1 MESTSDNMEMQLPFP
16 HGIEIELQVI
26 RKDGTWIRGE
36 DILQIFD
43 RIVSSAKNLLDKKI
57 RTSSVESVKRK
68 YKQSAQTEEGE
79 RGSRIVAAYEG
90 PDGDPKEY
98 TLLGHDPN
106 VTSLTWILEVA
117 TPPCT
122 TLEELAWWIQTLIAI
137 SHDSLPKDS
146 QAILVST
153 GLNPTQEYLRNLSF
167 GEHHHILS
175 PSADEKTKIAVY
187 NMFRNFLPQLIAIS
201 VNSPFEN
208 KRPTDE
214 VIVSEDGKVRA
225 PRCKRSIRLLRNTT
239 QMGPTNEFELIPY
252 LRGTDKESFARHV
265 NRSYARMVDMYPF
278 TDYDTIEI
286 RVFDTQLSIPRR
298 MGLALILQALALK
311 AKRMVEKGE
320 TVPDVGPKSLAANRN
335 SAVAAG
341 LWGPFRP
348 SVAKESEYVKIYNYQ
363 VTDSGILDV
372 KKKNRFLGDAV
383 ASMLYMIREELE
395 ELKIIENPFMQA
407 LLVSVFGSEY
417 SEPRTTGADFQLD
430 VYAKSD
436 YNMVVL
442 LKKLSEVTRECSTNW
457 LYDPIEGTPHLP
469 TWICWWKGLEPEIV
483 TDLERVFAGQEVQF
497 NVLMKNST
505 GRRLENLTISYSIED
520 SERNLV
526 DSNVLSIPSIDTG
539 EIHVSDVTFQTK
551 KNIAAYNIIAEV
563 GFVGR
568 VINLTSTI
576 NMYWMRAAIKPGT
589 TTQFA
594 DGKNPVL
601 FNGQIDTNYP
611 SKAVVQSQVSIIAL
625 SAGKVLATSEDSL
638 EVESGEATI
647 VDQSQFNPIL
657 VPADASTG
665 VERCVL
671 QLRLLN
677 EDGTEIAEALSKPFY
692 VGFVKRGPQVL
703 MDVDLKTTYVP
714 GDLISGDIIVSNLG
728 KKKVGAEARLALEF
742 RSDSG
747 RSHLIEEFL
756 QHEFIDGEVRFHW
769 KIPTLSTESPA
780 DRVGIL
786 KAALIDKGQVIGTAE
801 SDRIRVDQ
809 VTTRVNIDSLRVPKR
824 SHVGGKL
831 SGWLRIRRNT
841 ELGEPA
847 VLTMS
852 FVYPD
857 DEKHRVLS
865 QSVKQ
870 SKNLSFAFGPI
881 VVPASRTTKDPRTVT
896 LVAALSYAGTEVD
909 SRSVEIDLLGGPQ
922 ADIATIEF
930 VGLPSFASPDELIQ
944 PTIQVTSNL
953 DKKADCVLTVELE
966 SIGGNKSVT
975 AREIDLEPGQQR
987 MLPIPV
993 RIPMSAEM
1001 STAHL
1006 RATLR
1011 CGKRACENKQ
1021 RFKIKAIEE
1030 PLFKVSFSVLDES
1043 GEEIPGLVARLSPV
1057 DIIATIESNREKI
1070 EEDISLS
1077 IRVMTVRELI
1087 KEFEIPIPKP
1097 DSKHNTIKVRWMT
1110 PPIDVVTGYY
1120 IDAVVVQAGR
1130 ALPARAVD
1138 LVRRQFTVY

>member
-1 MESTSDNMEMQLPFP
+1 MQLPFP

-43 RIVSSAKNLLDKKI
+43 KIVSSAKNLLDKKI

-90 PDGDPKEY
+90 PDGNPMEY

-214 VIVSEDGKVRA
+214 VIVSEEGKVRA

-252 LRGTDKESFARHV
+252 LRGTDKEAFARHV

-278 TDYDTIEI
+278 TDYGTIEI

-298 MGLALILQALALK
+298 IGLALILQALALK
-311 AKRMVEKGE
+311 AKRMVENGE
-320 TVPDVGPKSLAANRN
+320 TVPDVGPKSLAANRE

-348 SVAKESEYVKIYNYQ
+348 SAAKESEYVKVYNYQ
-363 VTDSGILDV
+363 VTDSGIIDERR
-372 KKKNRFLGDAV
+372 KNRFLGDAV

-417 SEPRTTGADFQLD
+417 SEPRTTGSDFQLD

-483 TDLERVFAGQEVQF
+483 TDMERVFAGQEVQF

-526 DSNVLSIPSIDTG
+526 ESNVLSIPSIDTG
-539 EIHVSDVTFQTK
+539 EIHVSDVVFQTK

-576 NMYWMRAAIKPGT
+576 NMYWMRAGIKPGT

-594 DGKNPVL
+594 DGKTPVL

-625 SAGKVLATSEDSL
+625 SAGKVLATSEDTL

-671 QLRLLN
+671 QLKLLN

-703 MDVDLKTTYVP
+703 MDVDLKTMYVP
-714 GDLISGDIIVSNLG
+714 GDLISGDIIISNLG

-756 QHEFIDGEVRFHW
+756 QHEFIGGEARFHW
-769 KIPTLSTESPA
+769 KIPTMSTESPA

-786 KAALIDKGQVIGTAE
+786 RASLMDKGQMIGSAE

-870 SKNLSFAFGPI
+870 SKNLSLAFGPI
-881 VVPASRTTKDPRTVT
+881 VVPAPRTNKDPRTVT
-896 LVAALSYAGTEVD
+896 LVATLSYAGTEVD
-909 SRSVEIDLLGGPQ
+909 
-922 ADIATIEF
+922 
-930 VGLPSFASPDELIQ
+930 
-944 PTIQVTSNL
+944 
-953 DKKADCVLTVELE
+953 
-966 SIGGNKSVT
+966 
-975 AREIDLEPGQQR
+975 
-987 MLPIPV
+987 
-993 RIPMSAEM
+993 
-1001 STAHL
+1001 
-1006 RATLR
+1006 
-1011 CGKRACENKQ
+1011 
-1021 RFKIKAIEE
+1021 
-1030 PLFKVSFSVLDES
+1030 
-1043 GEEIPGLVARLSPV
+1043 
-1057 DIIATIESNREKI
+1057 
-1070 EEDISLS
+1070 
-1077 IRVMTVRELI
+1077 
-1087 KEFEIPIPKP
+1087 
-1097 DSKHNTIKVRWMT
+1097 
-1110 PPIDVVTGYY
+1110 
-1120 IDAVVVQAGR
+1120 
-1130 ALPARAVD
+1130 
-1138 LVRRQFTVY
+1138 

>member
-1 MESTSDNMEMQLPFP
+1 
-16 HGIEIELQVI
+16 
-26 RKDGTWIRGE
+26 
-36 DILQIFD
+36 
-43 RIVSSAKNLLDKKI
+43 
-57 RTSSVESVKRK
+57 
-68 YKQSAQTEEGE
+68 
-79 RGSRIVAAYEG
+79 
-90 PDGDPKEY
+90 
-98 TLLGHDPN
+98 
-106 VTSLTWILEVA
+106 
-117 TPPCT
+117 
-122 TLEELAWWIQTLIAI
+122 
-137 SHDSLPKDS
+137 
-146 QAILVST
+146 
-153 GLNPTQEYLRNLSF
+153 
-167 GEHHHILS
+167 
-175 PSADEKTKIAVY
+175 
-187 NMFRNFLPQLIAIS
+187 
-201 VNSPFEN
+201 
-208 KRPTDE
+208 
-214 VIVSEDGKVRA
+214 
-225 PRCKRSIRLLRNTT
+225 
-239 QMGPTNEFELIPY
+239 MGPTNEFELIPH
-252 LRGTDKESFARHV
+252 LSGTDKESFARHV

-278 TDYDTIEI
+278 TDYGTIEI

-311 AKRMVEKGE
+311 AKRMVENGE
-320 TVPDVGPKSLAANRN
+320 TVPDIGPKSLAANRD

-348 SVAKESEYVKIYNYQ
+348 SSATKESEYVKIYNYQ
-363 VTDSGILDV
+363 VTDSGIIDQ
-372 KKKNRFLGDAV
+372 KKRNRFLGDAV
-383 ASMLYMIREELE
+383 ASMLFMIREELE

-436 YNMVVL
+436 FNMVVL

-483 TDLERVFAGQEVQF
+483 TDMERVFAGQEVQF
-497 NVLMKNST
+497 NVLVKNTT

-526 DSNVLSIPSIDTG
+526 ESNVLSIPSIDTG
-539 EIHVSDVTFQTK
+539 EIHVSDVIFQTK
-551 KNIAAYNIIAEV
+551 KNITAYNIIAEV

-594 DGKNPVL
+594 DGKTPVL

-611 SKAVVQSQVSIIAL
+611 SKAVIQSQVSIIAL
-625 SAGKVLATSEDSL
+625 SIGKVLATSEDTL

-647 VDQSQFNPIL
+647 IDQSQFNPIL

-671 QLRLLN
+671 QLKLLN
-677 EDGTEIAEALSKPFY
+677 EDGTEIAEAVSKPFY

-703 MDVDLKTTYVP
+703 MDVDLKTTHVP

-728 KKKVGAEARLALEF
+728 KKKVGSEARLSLEF
-742 RSDSG
+742 KSDSG
-747 RSHLIEEFL
+747 RAYLIEEFL
-756 QHEFIDGEVRFHW
+756 QHEFIVGEVRFHW
-769 KIPTLSTESPA
+769 KIPTMSTESPA

-786 KAALIDKGQVIGTAE
+786 KVSLFDKGQVIATTE

-857 DEKHRVLS
+857 GEEHRALS

-870 SKNLSFAFGPI
+870 SKNLSLAFGPI
-881 VVPASRTTKDPRTVT
+881 TIPAPRKSKDPRTVT

-909 SRSVEIDLLGGPQ
+909 TRSAEIDLLGG
-922 ADIATIEF
+922 
-930 VGLPSFASPDELIQ
+930 
-944 PTIQVTSNL
+944 
-953 DKKADCVLTVELE
+953 
-966 SIGGNKSVT
+966 
-975 AREIDLEPGQQR
+975 
-987 MLPIPV
+987 
-993 RIPMSAEM
+993 
-1001 STAHL
+1001 
-1006 RATLR
+1006 
-1011 CGKRACENKQ
+1011 
-1021 RFKIKAIEE
+1021 
-1030 PLFKVSFSVLDES
+1030 
-1043 GEEIPGLVARLSPV
+1043 
-1057 DIIATIESNREKI
+1057 
-1070 EEDISLS
+1070 
-1077 IRVMTVRELI
+1077 
-1087 KEFEIPIPKP
+1087 
-1097 DSKHNTIKVRWMT
+1097 
-1110 PPIDVVTGYY
+1110 
-1120 IDAVVVQAGR
+1120 
-1130 ALPARAVD
+1130 
-1138 LVRRQFTVY
+1138 